1 MDFLKCGFSAAASS
15 SEDARGW
22 REAPDAQDARTLLR
36 VKRATEQNSQFLM
49 GLSNT
54 LLRKHDNRLSE
65 ETQSLRSGFT
75 FGRET
80 TKGDS
85 CRLTPAISSVQ
96 CRS

>member
-22 REAPDAQDARTLLR
+22 AEAPDAQDARTLLR
-36 VKRATEQNSQFLM
+36 VKRATEQNGKFLM

-54 LLRKHDNRLSE
+54 IRKHDNRASE
-65 ETQSLRSGFT
+65 ETQSLRSRIT

-96 CRS
+96 YRS